1 MNRFVLS
8 ILIVVIVTMT
18 AAPAWAA
25 KESREKQMLRRLQ
38 QQMQQ
43 IEQARAQAEQEKAT
57 ALSEKETAE
66 RELEKIRSDTV
77 TAKQQ
82 LSSERSTR
90 SRMERE
96 LQALKT
102 ENRALKTQLVDTEK
116 KFAESTAQQ
125 RTTAQTLAQAESAK
139 KQTVAQLAGKE
150 RDLDICQSHNGK
162 LYMIGREMMQKYRDK
177 SCADALAQAEPFT
190 GLKKVEVENLLE
202 TWRDRLDKEKLD
214 KSP

>member
-8 ILIVVIVTMT
+8 LLIVAMT

-66 RELEKIRSDTV
+66 RELEKIRSDTL

-96 LQALKT
+96 LQTLKT
-102 ENRALKTQLVDTEK
+102 ENMALKTQLADTEK
-116 KFAESTAQQ
+116 KLVESAAQQ
-125 RTTAQTLAQAESAK
+125 RVTAQTLAQTEASK
-139 KQTVAQLAGKE
+139 KQTVVQLAGKE
-150 RDLDICQSHNGK
+150 RDLDVCQNHNGK
-162 LYMIGREMMQKYRDK
+162 LYMIGREMMQKYWDK

-214 KSP
+214 RAP